1 MTKVLAINGS
11 PNMEKG
17 NTHLILEPFLEGMKN
32 AGAVVDL
39 IFPRNLKIQPC
50 IGDFQCWYEKVG
62 VCIYKDDMEE
72 VYAKAREADIWVLA
86 TPIYLPLPGR
96 FQNLLNRLMPLFEP
110 LLEVRNARTRAKLHD
125 NVRTSKIVL
134 ITSGG
139 WWEKENADVVVHIV
153 REIAENCTISFL
165 GPIYRPHSDLLR
177 HNKEKAAEIFDAA
190 RIAGQQ
196 AVEKDSISQ
205 EIIDSIAQPLIS
217 LENAISDGTKSYLK
231 ARDS

>member
-32 AGAVVDL
+32 AGAAVDL
-39 IFPRNLKIQPC
+39 IFSRNLKIQPC

-110 LLEVRNARTRAKLHD
+110 LLEVRNARTRAKLH
-125 NVRTSKIVL
+125 
-134 ITSGG
+134 
-139 WWEKENADVVVHIV
+139 ENADVVVHIV
-153 REIAENCTISFL
+153 REIAENCTVSFL

-217 LENAISDGTKSYLK
+217 LEKAISDGTKSYLK